1 MRITP
6 SIAARRPG
14 WMLYLEDLDFPIPC
28 EACHKN
34 LDDVYGL
41 DVAGYH
47 TMRLKNGVGQPLKVS
62 HRFIW

>member
-1 MRITP
+1 
-6 SIAARRPG
+6 
-14 WMLYLEDLDFPIPC
+14 MLYLEDLDVPIPC